1 MYFSYHTRDGQK
13 VVNDVNTGAILQRG
27 TLLLQLN
34 KDLWDAVGTTGSAQL
49 LLRSIFRYFFKNS
62 FFES

>member
-27 TLLLQLN
+27 TLLLQL
-34 KDLWDAVGTTGSAQL
+34 KDLWDAVGITGSAQF

>member
-13 VVNDVNTGAILQRG
+13 VLNDVNTGAILQRG

-34 KDLWDAVGTTGSAQL
+34 KDL
-49 LLRSIFRYFFKNS
+49 
-62 FFES
+62 

>member
-27 TLLLQLN
+27 TLLLQF
-34 KDLWDAVGTTGSAQL
+34 KDLWDAVGITGSAQL

>member
-13 VVNDVNTGAILQRG
+13 VLNDVNTGAVLQAG

-34 KDLWDAVGTTGSAQL
+34 KDLCLAVGTTGSAQL
-49 LLRSIFRYFFKNS
+49 LMRSKFRYFFKNS